1 MAAAQREASRATA
14 AETARATAARRAD
27 LAEDR
32 VRDEAAALAA
42 ATAALDA
49 LADGLGEE
57 LGVAKM
63 SGLAA
68 PKRKKKSSL
77 RSGATALVHATSGT
91 PPPAPR
97 RQATSRHKAFRAL
110 ADCENRLLWLRT
122 AEQEL
127 DKACADRA
135 LAAAQLSE
143 QAEAQ
148 SREADVK
155 LEKALNLARE
165 LREAVAEAGRRT
177 AEHEIRR
184 KRALELLERLNA
196 DLKRA
201 NLDLAASE
209 DARDELIARAD
220 RRNARL
226 RAEREAERADGGDVA
241 PAGAPETPSGG
252 LPWSDDDP
260 TPRSVGGR
268 RVFAT

>member
-1 MAAAQREASRATA
+1 MM
-14 AETARATAARRAD
+14 RR
-27 LAEDR
+27 
-32 VRDEAAALAA
+32 
-42 ATAALDA
+42 
-49 LADGLGEE
+49 
-57 LGVAKM
+57 
-63 SGLAA
+63 
-68 PKRKKKSSL
+68 P
-77 RSGATALVHATSGT
+77 